1 MRPPPKRAEHEEH
14 CDNGR
19 YSRGWNDCINEILKD
34 VNGAY
39 DQSGET

>member
-1 MRPPPKRAEHEEH
+1 MRPPPKRAEYEEH